1 MPKKKIDSKNT
12 FDFKNK
18 IKFHEEN
25 FQKAKKENTEAAVQR
40 ARFSKSRFQEQ
51 ISKQKTNIPKEKKNE
66 TIQTKTYKDFQIE
79 HLPNSKFQIED
90 IQ

>member
-1 MPKKKIDSKNT
+1 MKKISK
-12 FDFKNK
+12 KL
-18 IKFHEEN
+18 
-25 FQKAKKENTEAAVQR
+25 KKNTEAAVQR